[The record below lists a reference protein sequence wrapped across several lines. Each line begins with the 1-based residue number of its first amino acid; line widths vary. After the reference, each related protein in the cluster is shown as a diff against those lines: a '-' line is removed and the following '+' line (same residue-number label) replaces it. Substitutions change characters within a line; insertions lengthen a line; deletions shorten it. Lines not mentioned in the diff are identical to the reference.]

1 MSIEL
6 LKRMAGIDMVQVP
19 YKGTSPGVVD
29 LLAGQVSV
37 MAPNLLTAL
46 PHIKAGELRAL
57 AVTSAKRS
65 EGLPEVPTIGESG
78 LPGYDSTQWYGVLA
92 PAGTAPE
99 DVARPPVR
107 RVSAPRAPEVRQR
120 P

>member
-1 MSIEL
+1 
-6 LKRMAGIDMVQVP
+6 MVHIP

-46 PHIKAGELRAL
+46 PHIKAGKLRAL

-65 EGLPEVPTIGESG
+65 EGLPEVPTIAESG

-92 PAGTAPE
+92 P
-99 DVARPPVR
+99 R
-107 RVSAPRAPEVRQR
+107 APRARSSCACTTRSCAPCAR
-120 P
+120 PKSCNDWPRTA